1 MRRNKN
7 EELEPWELPDRP
19 LNPKEEEKPSSAGSQ
34 WVNRP
39 ANSQPAPKTAQKAY
53 EVPPPNTRQAGR
65 PVDFLPISNVDH
77 VMLEDLLGYEKQK
90 QELRKRKAHNIRKKI
105 RQWKS

>member
-53 EVPPPNTRQAGR
+53 
-65 PVDFLPISNVDH
+65 
-77 VMLEDLLGYEKQK
+77 
-90 QELRKRKAHNIRKKI
+90 
-105 RQWKS
+105 